1 MSTAPREICVP
12 TRTWSAYLE
21 LTKPRLSSLVLFT
34 ALVGFIA
41 GADRAIDISVVLHL
55 LLGTTLVAGGA
66 NALNQVVEREFD
78 AQMVRTRNRPLPS
91 GRLNPVEALR
101 FAVVISII
109 GTTEL
114 LVGVN
119 LIAACFGALALGL
132 YVFVYT
138 PLKRITI
145 HNTLVGAVVGAIPP
159 MMGWVA
165 ARGEVGVGGW
175 LLAAILFV
183 WQLPH
188 FFSIAWIYRDDY
200 RSGGFRMLSVADGT
214 GLMTR
219 IQIGLLAMLLI
230 PVSLMPSVWGLTGRF
245 YFNAAFFIGI
255 AYLAFCLWRRP
266 SVDYQNNGLSAARRA
281 FLASVIYLPT
291 LLTLY
296 MVDKL

>member
-1 MSTAPREICVP
+1 MNSHAIEISAPARSW
-12 TRTWSAYLE
+12 TSYLE

-34 ALVGFIA
+34 ALVGFVA
-41 GADRAIDISVVLHL
+41 GTNGPIDVSVLLHL
-55 LLGTTLVAGGA
+55 LIGTTLVAGGA
-66 NALNQVVEREFD
+66 NALNQVVERDFD
-78 AQMVRTRNRPLPS
+78 AQMQRTRSRPLPS
-91 GRLNPVEALR
+91 GRLSPVEALR
-101 FAVVISII
+101 FAAIISMV
-109 GTTEL
+109 GLFEL

-119 LIAACFGALALGL
+119 LIAAFFGALALGL

-175 LLAAILFV
+175 LLVAILFV

-200 RSGGFRMLSVADGT
+200 QSGGFRMLSVADGT

-230 PVSLMPSVWGLTGRF
+230 PVSLMPSVWGLTGRL
-245 YFNAAFFIGI
+245 YFNAAFVIGI
-255 AYLAFCLWRRP
+255 AYLGFCLWRRP
-266 SVDYQNNGLSAARRA
+266 SVDYQNNGYSAARRA
-281 FLASVIYLPT
+281 FLASVVYLPT

>member
-1 MSTAPREICVP
+1 MNSQAYEMCAP
-12 TRTWSAYLE
+12 TRSWMSYLE

-34 ALVGFIA
+34 ALVGFVA
-41 GADRAIDISVVLHL
+41 GTNGPIDVWVLLHL
-55 LLGTTLVAGGA
+55 LVGTTLVAGGA
-66 NALNQVVEREFD
+66 NALNQVVERDFD
-78 AQMVRTRNRPLPS
+78 AQMQRTQGRPLPS
-91 GRLNPVEALR
+91 GRLTPVAALR
-101 FAVVISII
+101 FAAVMSIV
-109 GTTEL
+109 GLVEL
-114 LVGVN
+114 LAGVN
-119 LIAACFGALALGL
+119 LVAACFGALALGL

-175 LLAAILFV
+175 LLVAILFV

-200 RSGGFRMLSVADGT
+200 RRGGFRMLSVADGT

-230 PVSLMPSVWGLTGRF
+230 PVSLMPSVWGLTGRL
-245 YFNAAFFIGI
+245 YFNAAFVIGI
-255 AYLAFCLWRRP
+255 AYLGFCLWRRP
-266 SVDYQNNGLSAARRA
+266 SVDYANNGLSAARRA
-281 FLASVIYLPT
+281 FLASVVYLPT

>member
-1 MSTAPREICVP
+1 MTTAAQEVCVP
-12 TRTWSAYLE
+12 TRSASAYLE

-34 ALVGFIA
+34 ALVGFVA
-41 GADRAIDISVVLHL
+41 GANGPIDILVLLHL
-55 LLGTTLVAGGA
+55 LVGTMFVAGGA
-66 NALNQVVEREFD
+66 NAFNQVVEREYD
-78 AQMVRTRNRPLPS
+78 ARMQRTRNRPVPS
-91 GRLNPVEALR
+91 GRLKPVEALR
-101 FAVVISII
+101 FAVVISVI
-109 GTTEL
+109 GLAEL

-119 LIAACFGALALGL
+119 LIAAFFGALALAL

-200 RSGGFRMLSVADGT
+200 QRGGFRMLSVADGA

-219 IQIGLLAMLLI
+219 IQIGLLTMLLI

-245 YFNAAFFIGI
+245 YFNAAFLIGI
-255 AYLAFCLWRRP
+255 VYLAFCLWRRP
-266 SVDYQNNGLSAARRA
+266 AVDYQNNGLPAARRA

>member
-1 MSTAPREICVP
+1 MSSPACEMSIPARS
-12 TRTWSAYLE
+12 WMSYLE

-41 GADRAIDISVVLHL
+41 GTSGPIDIAVLLHL
-55 LLGTTLVAGGA
+55 LVGTTLVAGGA
-66 NALNQVVEREFD
+66 NALNQVVERDFD
-78 AQMVRTRNRPLPS
+78 ARMERTKSRPLPS
-91 GRLNPVEALR
+91 GRLTPVEALR
-101 FAVVISII
+101 FAAVISIV
-109 GTTEL
+109 GLAEL

-175 LLAAILFV
+175 LLVAILFV

-200 RSGGFRMLSVADGT
+200 QSGGFRMLSVADGT

-219 IQIGLLAMLLI
+219 IQIGFLAMLLI

-245 YFNAAFFIGI
+245 YFNAAFIIGI
-255 AYLAFCLWRRP
+255 AYLGFCLWRRP
-266 SVDYQNNGLSAARRA
+266 SVDYANNGLSAARRA
-281 FLASVIYLPT
+281 FLASVVYLPT

-296 MVDKL
+296 IVDKL